1 MLILLFLFFI
11 ILLFMTYYLFDK
23 DFMAPSFI
31 IVAMYIVS
39 IGVALLNYKE
49 WGLSDYSSTTFFIV
63 LGGAILFILVGFV
76 VKLVVYP
83 SNYQISPSL
92 DVTLKQSHHLRIN
105 KPITIVLT
113 IINVIIVYLWA
124 HAVRNIVGSAGSF
137 SQMMESFRAIT
148 SYSIDPTESIPGYI
162 QQLSKVPTVSG
173 YVYGFVLCYNLALGS
188 IKKQD
193 WFWCLPNVML
203 YVILSI
209 FSSNRLNLLGLIG
222 AYIIYFYVT
231 RQEVIT
237 KSDSLKSFLKLFS
250 IFVLVLLVFYA
261 IRILVGRRGSANT
274 GFMDYISL
282 YIGAP
287 VKLLDL
293 FIKQPIYDL
302 SIWGKETFVS
312 INGTL
317 RDLGF
322 NIPKYLM
329 HKEFRIYN
337 GIELGNVYSAYRS
350 WYADFG
356 VVGVIILQSLL
367 STFYNIYYYLMKKK
381 GFNSHKILFLLY
393 GYFSMALFLHPIEDW
408 FYPMFIAV
416 GTVIY
421 IVLFIFIYKLVIVG
435 NTSKVFFNEK

>member
-1 MLILLFLFFI
+1 MLILLFLFFL
-11 ILLFMTYYLFDK
+11 ILLFITYYLFDK

-31 IVAMYIVS
+31 ISAMYVIS

-63 LGGAILFILVGFV
+63 LGGTVLFILVGFI
-76 VKLVVYP
+76 VKIAVYP
-83 SNYQISPSL
+83 TSFQSNNSP
-92 DVTLKQSHHLRIN
+92 DVILKQPHHLRIN
-105 KPITIVLT
+105 KTITIIL
-113 IINVIIVYLWA
+113 ISMNIIIVYLWA
-124 HAVRNIVGSAGSF
+124 HAVKNIVGSAGSF
-137 SQMMESFRAIT
+137 SQMMETFRSIT
-148 SYSIDPTESIPGYI
+148 SYSVDPTESIPGYI
-162 QQLSKVPTVSG
+162 QQLSKIPTVSG
-173 YVYGFVLCYNLALGS
+173 YVYGFILCYNLAWGS
-188 IKKQD
+188 INKKD
-193 WFWCLPNVML
+193 WAWCLPNVML
-203 YVILSI
+203 YIVLSI

-222 AYIIYFYVT
+222 AFIIYFYVT
-231 RQEVIT
+231 RQEVTT
-237 KSDSLKSFLKLFS
+237 KSSSLKSLLKLFY
-250 IFVLVLLVFYA
+250 IFVVVLLVFYA
-261 IRILVGRRGSANT
+261 IRVLVGRRGSANT
-274 GFMDYISL
+274 GFLDYISL

-293 FIKQPIYDL
+293 FIKQPIHDL

-367 STFYNIYYYLMKKK
+367 SIFYNAYYYLMKKK
-381 GFNSHKILFLLY
+381 GFVLHKILFLLY

-416 GTVIY
+416 GTIIY
-421 IVLFIFIYKLVIVG
+421 IVLFILIYKLAIVG
-435 NTSKVFFNEK
+435 NTSRGFLNEK

>member
-11 ILLFMTYYLFDK
+11 ILLFITYYLFDK

-31 IVAMYIVS
+31 LTAMYIVS

-49 WGLSDYSSTTFFIV
+49 WGLSDYSSTTFFII
-63 LGGAILFILVGFV
+63 LGGAVLFILVGFV

-83 SNYQISPSL
+83 TNYQISTSV
-92 DVTLKQSHHLRIN
+92 DVALKQPHNLRIN

-113 IINVIIVYLWA
+113 IVNVIIVYLWA

-148 SYSIDPTESIPGYI
+148 SYSVDPTESIPGYI
-162 QQLSKVPTVSG
+162 QQLSKIPTVSG
-173 YVYGFVLCYNLALGS
+173 YIYGFVLCYNLALGS

-193 WFWCLPNVML
+193 WLWCLPNIML
-203 YVILSI
+203 YVVLSI

-231 RQEVIT
+231 RQEVT
-237 KSDSLKSFLKLFS
+237 TRSSSLKNFLKLFT
-250 IFVLVLLVFYA
+250 IFAVALLVFYA
-261 IRILVGRRGSANT
+261 IRILVGRRGSADT
-274 GFMDYISL
+274 GFMDYISI
-282 YIGAP
+282 YVGAP

-293 FIKQPIYDL
+293 FIKQPIHDL

-317 RDLGF
+317 RELGF

-329 HKEFRIYN
+329 HKEFRTYN

-356 VVGVIILQSLL
+356 VVGVIVLQSLL
-367 STFYNIYYYLMKKK
+367 SLFYNVYYYVMKKK
-381 GFNSHKILFLLY
+381 GFILHKIAVLLY
-393 GYFSMALFLHPIEDW
+393 GYFSMALFLHPIADW
-408 FYPMFIAV
+408 FYPIFMSV
-416 GTVIY
+416 GTIIY
-421 IVLFIFIYKLVIVG
+421 IVLFTFVYKLVIVG
-435 NTSKVFFNEK
+435 NTSKVFLNEK